1 MSFMSK
7 LRKIEAIDP
16 PRILIYG
23 PPKIG
28 KTTLASEFP
37 DPVFIQ
43 IEDGQNTSVSLDG
56 WGRAEIQSYGDVME
70 AMRSLYEEEHGF
82 KTLVIDSVSEL
93 QVMIYDETC
102 ARGDEKGNAKQRIED
117 FGYGKGYI
125 YALNVWK
132 ELMDAI
138 NMLRT
143 GRGMTTILIGHAK
156 VDRFDDP
163 ETVSYHRYEIDV
175 HDRAQKLIEREMD
188 AILLLK
194 RDVTVK
200 EEEAGPNKKR
210 AHAEGGA
217 TRFIYSEGRP
227 SQVAG
232 SRYKLPAKI
241 PYREGQGYSE
251 LAKYLPGQ
259 PAPAE
264 PAKVAKAA

>member
-7 LRKIEAIDP
+7 LRKISAIDP
-16 PRILIYG
+16 PRIMIYG

-37 DPVFIQ
+37 NPVFIQ
-43 IEDGQNTSVSLDG
+43 IEDGQNSSTELQG

-70 AMRSLYEEEHGF
+70 AMRSLYEDEHDF
-82 KTLVIDSVSEL
+82 QTLVVDSTSEL

-102 ARGDEKGNAKQRIED
+102 ARGDEKGNVKDRIED

-125 YALNVWK
+125 NALNIWA
-132 ELMDAI
+132 EFFDAL
-138 NMLRT
+138 NMLRM
-143 GRGMTTILIGHAK
+143 GRGMTTVLIGHAK

-194 RDVTVK
+194 RDVSLK
-200 EEEAGPNKKR
+200 EDNPTAKNSR
-210 AHAEGGA
+210 VHAEGGA
-217 TRFIYSEGRP
+217 NRFIYCEGKP

-241 PYREGQGYSE
+241 VFREGQGYAE
-251 LAKYLPGQ
+251 LAKYLPTKS
-259 PAPAE
+259 APAE
-264 PAKVAKAA
+264 VAKAAA